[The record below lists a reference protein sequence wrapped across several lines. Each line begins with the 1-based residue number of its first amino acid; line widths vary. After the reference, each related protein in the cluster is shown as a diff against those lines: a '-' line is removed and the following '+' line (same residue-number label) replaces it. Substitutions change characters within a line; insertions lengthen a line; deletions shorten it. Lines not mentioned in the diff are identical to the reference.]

1 MHISCGKL
9 FEQTSFLQAEC
20 FIDGVKM
27 LFENAHLLM
36 HTFRPSH
43 VRFCSIFPGFYYLI
57 QRCLSLSSSVPLSHC
72 PHCQMQITTKPALV
86 LFPMSFSEIEEAHRM
101 VAVASSAGLTSGF
114 KRKRAKSAGSDEDY
128 GALYLSDRR
137 TGRWTMEEMTYCD
150 LLMDKFSSG
159 ELPVPEGVKLN
170 EFLGNILKSKQSRL
184 TKKMKNAKLSQ
195 KKFHRTSGCLAD
207 AAEARAVSEAEAAFF
222 STLTDPQ
229 EWAEM
234 KFHISKVWRDQFIRT
249 CACLNQ
255 HVDAEAWLASVDEME
270 RRSTAASMALRMAK
284 RKRMLGVALRNDCQN
299 AAQGVFIEYTPSEVR
314 AMNSPAIGAMDRTE
328 QNEVYSSVLATAGN
342 DARNNK
348 TSSALDMLPGKSSLL
363 HSAPFLAK
371 TVMYIERYGIPFE
384 HIDVWVPTF
393 VAADG
398 NNMTEHPKNGDEGKQ
413 HCRLCYAGCSTVDKI
428 ISADDS
434 KKVRDLTTEERF
446 NFAAFGDYSEKFSFD
461 VGCGLPGRVYD
472 TGNLVR
478 LDRVSQASVS
488 SFERC
493 GGALQWGIQT
503 VVGIP
508 VASPNVGRIV
518 VTLYSSLERTFEES
532 ILTRL
537 SEELCRV
544 SYDVDVCCSCTF
556 H

>member
-1 MHISCGKL
+1 
-9 FEQTSFLQAEC
+9 
-20 FIDGVKM
+20 
-27 LFENAHLLM
+27 
-36 HTFRPSH
+36 
-43 VRFCSIFPGFYYLI
+43 
-57 QRCLSLSSSVPLSHC
+57 
-72 PHCQMQITTKPALV
+72 
-86 LFPMSFSEIEEAHRM
+86 
-101 VAVASSAGLTSGF
+101 
-114 KRKRAKSAGSDEDY
+114 
-128 GALYLSDRR
+128 
-137 TGRWTMEEMTYCD
+137 
-150 LLMDKFSSG
+150 
-159 ELPVPEGVKLN
+159 
-170 EFLGNILKSKQSRL
+170 
-184 TKKMKNAKLSQ
+184 
-195 KKFHRTSGCLAD
+195 
-207 AAEARAVSEAEAAFF
+207 
-222 STLTDPQ
+222 
-229 EWAEM
+229 
-234 KFHISKVWRDQFIRT
+234 
-249 CACLNQ
+249 
-255 HVDAEAWLASVDEME
+255 
-270 RRSTAASMALRMAK
+270 
-284 RKRMLGVALRNDCQN
+284 
-299 AAQGVFIEYTPSEVR
+299 
-314 AMNSPAIGAMDRTE
+314 
-328 QNEVYSSVLATAGN
+328 
-342 DARNNK
+342 
-348 TSSALDMLPGKSSLL
+348 
-363 HSAPFLAK
+363 
-371 TVMYIERYGIPFE
+371 MYIERYGIPFE

-398 NNMTEHPKNGDEGKQ
+398 NDMTDHPKNSDEGKQ
-413 HCRLCYAGCSTVDKI
+413 QCRLCYAGCSTVDKI

-544 SYDVDVCCSCTF
+544 SWDVHVCCSCTF